1 MTLLKPT
8 LLVTRLVIKRSQHVV
23 YDEKFHAGVNIIR
36 GENGSGKTTVVES
49 IIYALGGDIRKKK
62 DEFGLCDF
70 VYIELQINGATYT
83 FKRPIE
89 DGYPPLDIF
98 EGSYDEAM
106 ASPDLWTRYAHR
118 RTNNQKSYSEI
129 IFSLLGFPEEKTES
143 DGNVTINDILRLL
156 YEDQNTSAS
165 KIFLSPNFPEGNNK
179 RQAISD
185 LLLGIDDFQLHK
197 LKLQQ
202 AEKEKLY
209 SQYEGQLKQIYKIFG
224 SSEMDVNINAILL
237 EKKNLENE
245 QKTIATKID
254 TLYATDGK
262 EATKEAK
269 KLFTGVKNQLTDLKK
284 QVFLLE
290 QERDTLVFD
299 IEDSKE
305 FIESLNIRLDAL
317 NASTEVTK
325 ELGSIDFSYCPCCL
339 QVLSDTVDAKKC
351 DLCKSDIKD
360 DGRSLGYLKMRNEI
374 AFQKKESENILS
386 RKEARLSE
394 VEILIQKSKAA
405 QTQLE
410 RKHSN
415 FVNSLNPIEAEIKN
429 YISRL
434 GYIER
439 AIQDTLEKEKLGQKI
454 EEIKQIKASLNAEIS
469 KLKDDIEAANALRE
483 KNRSAIY
490 TAINDLTLQLIKNDP
505 SKELAGVDRISF
517 DFGKDD
523 VVAVGKD
530 SPAASTGTYLKN
542 SFFFAL
548 FLVSLANRF
557 VRYPRFILMDN
568 IEDSGLE
575 TNRVQQFHRDIIEH
589 SEGSDTVHQIIFTA
603 RSEVI
608 TPELDQSGLC
618 VGKHYRRKAE
628 EYSLEFAAANT
639 HSPS

>member
-23 YDEKFHAGVNIIR
+23 FDERFHAGVNIIR

-62 DEFGLCDF
+62 DEFSLCDF
-70 VYIELQINGATYT
+70 VYIELQLNGVTYT

-89 DGYPPLDIF
+89 DGYPALDIF

-106 ASPDLWTRYAHR
+106 VGPDLWTRYAHR

-156 YEDQNTSAS
+156 YEDQNTSAN

-197 LKLQQ
+197 LKLQL
-202 AEKEKLY
+202 AEKDKLY
-209 SQYEGQLKQIYKIFG
+209 SQYEGQLKQIYRIFG

-254 TLYATDGK
+254 TLYAADGK
-262 EATKEAK
+262 AATKEAK
-269 KLFTGVKNQLTDLKK
+269 KLFTEVKNQLTDLKK
-284 QVFLLE
+284 QVFSLE

-386 RKEARLSE
+386 RKEARLSA

-405 QTQLE
+405 QTQME

-415 FVNSLNPIEAEIKN
+415 FINSLNPIEAEIKN

-454 EEIKQIKASLNAEIS
+454 EEIKQIKAGLNAEIS

-589 SEGSDTVHQIIFTA
+589 SEASNTVHQIIFTA

-608 TPELDQSGLC
+608 TPDLDQSGLC
-618 VGKHYRRKAE
+618 IGKHYRRKTG
-628 EYSLEFAAANT
+628 EYSLNF
-639 HSPS
+639 SPVK

>member
-8 LLVTRLVIKRSQHVV
+8 LLITRLVIKRSQHVI

-49 IIYALGGDIRKKK
+49 IIYGLGGDIRKKK
-62 DEFGLCDF
+62 DEFALCDF
-70 VYIELQINGATYT
+70 VYIELQLSGVTYT

-89 DGYPPLDIF
+89 DGYPALDIF

-106 ASPDLWTRYAHR
+106 ASPDLWTRYSHR

-156 YEDQNTSAS
+156 YEDQNTSAN

-197 LKLQQ
+197 LKLQL
-202 AEKEKLY
+202 AEKDKLY

-237 EKKNLENE
+237 EKKSLENE
-245 QKTIATKID
+245 QKSIAEKID
-254 TLYATDGK
+254 ALYTTDGK
-262 EATKEAK
+262 ENAKEAK
-269 KLFTGVKNQLTDLKK
+269 KLFKEVKNQLTDLKK

-290 QERDTLVFD
+290 QEYDTLVFD

-325 ELGSIDFSYCPCCL
+325 ALGGIDFSYCPCCL
-339 QVLSDTVDAKKC
+339 QVLTDSVDAKKC

-394 VEILIQKSKAA
+394 VEILIQKSKATQA
-405 QTQLE
+405 QLE

-415 FVNSLNPIEAEIKN
+415 FVNSLNPVEAEVKN

-454 EEIKQIKASLNAEIS
+454 EEIKQIKAGLNSEIS

-548 FLVSLANRF
+548 FLVSLENRF

-589 SEGSDTVHQIIFTA
+589 SKATDTVHQIIFTA

-608 TPELDQSGLC
+608 TPELDQSALC
-618 VGKHYRRKAE
+618 VGKHYRRKAG
-628 EYSLEFAAANT
+628 EYSLNL
-639 HSPS
+639 SSKN

>member
-8 LLVTRLVIKRSQHVV
+8 LLVARLVIKRSQHVV
-23 YDEKFHAGVNIIR
+23 FDEKFHAGVNIIR

-62 DEFGLCDF
+62 DEFSLCDF
-70 VYIELQINGATYT
+70 VYIELQLNGVTYT

-89 DGYPPLDIF
+89 DGYPALDIF

-156 YEDQNTSAS
+156 YEDQNTSAN

-197 LKLQQ
+197 LKLQL
-202 AEKEKLY
+202 AEKDKLY

-254 TLYATDGK
+254 TLYAADGK
-262 EATKEAK
+262 AATKEAK
-269 KLFTGVKNQLTDLKK
+269 KLFTEVKNQLTDLKK
-284 QVFLLE
+284 RVFSLE

-386 RKEARLSE
+386 RKETRVSE
-394 VEILIQKSKAA
+394 VEILIQKTKAE

-415 FVNSLNPIEAEIKN
+415 FVNSVNPIEAEIKN

-490 TAINDLTLQLIKNDP
+490 TAIIDLTMQLIKNDP

-523 VVAVGKD
+523 VMAVGKD

-575 TNRVQQFHRDIIEH
+575 TNRVQQFHRDILEH
-589 SEGSDTVHQIIFTA
+589 SKASNTVHQIIFTA

-618 VGKHYRRKAE
+618 VGKHYRRKSG
-628 EYSLEFAAANT
+628 EYSLNFST
-639 HSPS
+639 